1 MRIITKSIRII
12 DYEAQQIY
20 HRETPPS
27 FNEYVGELINH
38 INENKNVRE
47 FKTRSVDTEVI
58 GCIKQILRKPD
69 DNDLVAEK
77 TDSIAHRLL
86 IKEVEAQRRVS
97 RMDTNV
103 QKGSLVQALL
113 SDEENDISIYL
124 LAKVEHS
131 DFVDDTDFSFK
142 SGFSK
147 DKKTVWKSCLFE
159 IADIDAISYTA
170 RIYSNT
176 VAKYWSDD
184 FLELDEMVSDE
195 SNTSKAFK
203 AIESTLNRNIRSIA
217 PRDHTIIRNAVI
229 SYFKNHE
236 HFDYAV
242 MLDSI
247 LDGYQVTDLSEE
259 KLETLKEKLAELPER
274 KHFDRQFCPVA
285 SAISARIKKV
295 YDVND
300 GIQIRIT
307 DEVRQLDE
315 TISAYQDPNGNRYIR
330 IKTNNELT
338 YRRFCSTIQ
347 AEETLT

>member
-1 MRIITKSIRII
+1 MQIVTKSIRVI

-20 HRETPPS
+20 TRETPAS
-27 FNEYVGELINH
+27 FDEYVTELISYVNGN
-38 INENKNVRE
+38 INVRE

-58 GCIKQILRKPD
+58 GCIKQILRNPGDVELIAQKI
-69 DNDLVAEK
+69 
-77 TDSIAHRLL
+77 DSIAHRLP
-86 IKEVEAQRRVS
+86 IKEIDAQQRVA

-113 SDEENDISIYL
+113 FDEENETSIYL

-131 DFVDDTDFSFK
+131 DFVDDSDFSFK

-147 DKKTVWKSCLFE
+147 DKKTVWKSCL
-159 IADIDAISYTA
+159 IDLPSPDATSYAA

-184 FLELDEMVSDE
+184 FLELDEMINDE

-203 AIESTLNRNIRSIA
+203 AIESTLNRNIRNIA

-229 SYFKNHE
+229 SYFKSNE
-236 HFDYAV
+236 HFDYSV

-247 LDGYQVTDLSEE
+247 LGDYQVTDLPEE
-259 KLETLKEKLAELPER
+259 KLEVLRTKLNQLPED
-274 KHFDRQFCPVA
+274 KHFDRQFHPVP
-285 SAISARIKKV
+285 SVINARIKKI
-295 YDVND
+295 YEVND

-307 DEVRQLDE
+307 DEVHQLEE
-315 TISAYQDPNGNRYIR
+315 TISAYQDADGIRFIR

-338 YRRFCSTIQ
+338 YRQFCGRIPI
-347 AEETLT
+347 EN